1 MVKLGNDDG
10 TMRTGEDDAGHAPAR
25 SAVLAFGDLE
35 LDVDRF
41 ELRRGGVRVAVQP
54 KPLAL
59 LLFLARQ
66 RERLVPREEVVAH
79 LWPDVVVSDDAL
91 FHALKV
97 AREAVGDRGRHQ
109 RVIET
114 VRGVGFRFVAPVEER
129 LPAPAHRAA
138 PRTRTGALAAE
149 SLPLLG
155 RDALL
160 ERIETALDDALRGR
174 GGLVL
179 LAGEAGVGKTRLL
192 DALADVARARGA
204 RVARGASRE
213 AGGPAFAPWIEALE
227 SLFAASSDAEIAAL
241 AEGTTGAWL
250 GELVHGLRDRLPLLA
265 LVEPGDRHGA
275 ESHWSLLGAVARALA
290 ASASTQ
296 PLVVLLDDLHW
307 ADAASLSLVEFL
319 VRDLRHQP
327 ILLVGAHRDERFGST
342 HPVRSISAEAARLE
356 AGAVL
361 PVERLSEGDVGR
373 LLSALV
379 GGAPAQPLVQAVH
392 ARTAGNPFFVVQ
404 LARELASRLATAPGA
419 WEAALESVPTAVR
432 QVVSGRLARLDES
445 ARNVLALAAIA
456 GAEFDVALAQ
466 RAWDR
471 APQELLDGLED
482 ALAARLLEEVP
493 GAPGRLRFV
502 HALIHEAIGA
512 DLPGLRRARLHAA
525 VGEALEALSAGE
537 AEPPAAAL
545 AHHFREAVS
554 VDHGARAA
562 HWAFRAGDAALRRAA
577 YQEAAEQYERAIT
590 LRSPAELEPGERFE
604 LLLSLGRARHLGL
617 GDYVR
622 ARESF
627 LAAAAVARE
636 VGDAPWLAEAALAYA
651 AIPQSSVPEV
661 EEPCRVVLEE
671 ALAAQPPE
679 AAKVRARLLARLA
692 AFLAN
697 EPRRQEEAVTLA
709 RRALDTAHGVADA
722 RTTLEALL
730 ALARALRLQGRASPE
745 ERLAVATEAV
755 ALAPK
760 AGEATLE
767 IIARAQRIGPLL
779 ELGLVA
785 EADAEVDGY
794 AAVAERLRAPALLWI
809 VPVLRAMQQL
819 RRGEL
824 ERVEATALSAL
835 PIAARVPGTIAPGVL
850 AAQLFVLR
858 REQGR
863 LGEVEAPMRGLV
875 ERFSAVPGPRA
886 WLSLLLSECDRREE
900 ARGELE
906 RFARDG
912 LDSLVGTEGW
922 RPSLA
927 MLAEACAAVGDAD
940 LTQALYAELA
950 PFEAHQ
956 LVLADGVLCLG
967 PTARVLGVLAARLE
981 RWDDADAY
989 FARALELC
997 DAIASPPWATRTR
1010 LDYGR
1015 ALTRRGSR
1023 RARARTL
1030 LRDAGAAASALGMVR
1045 VAEEAR
1051 DLL

>member
-1 MVKLGNDDG
+1 MAKFGSDDG
-10 TMRTGEDDAGHAPAR
+10 TMRTDGRDAERGSAR

-41 ELRRGGVRVAVQP
+41 ELRRGGVRVPVQP

-59 LLFLARQ
+59 LLFLARH
-66 RERLVPREEVVAH
+66 RARLVPRDEVVAH

-114 VRGVGFRFVAPVEER
+114 VRGVGFRFVANVEER
-129 LPAPAHRAA
+129 VPGPARRAMSRA
-138 PRTRTGALAAE
+138 RAGALAAE
-149 SLPLLG
+149 PLPLLG
-155 RDALL
+155 RDLL
-160 ERIETALDDALRGR
+160 LARIETALDDSLRGR
-174 GGLVL
+174 GGLLL

-192 DALADVARARGA
+192 DALADAARARGA
-204 RVARGASRE
+204 RVARGSSRE

-227 SLFAASSDAEIAAL
+227 SLFAASSDVEIAAL

-250 GELVHGLRDRLPLLA
+250 GELVHTLRDRLPSLP
-265 LVEPGDRHGA
+265 LVEPGDRHGP
-275 ESHWSLLGAVARALA
+275 ESHWSLLGAVARALV

-319 VRDLRHQP
+319 IRDLRRQP

-342 HPVRSISAEAARLE
+342 HPLTTISAEAARLE
-356 AGAVL
+356 AGALL
-361 PVERLSEGDVGR
+361 PVERLSPEDVGR

-379 GGAPAQPLVQAVH
+379 GSPAAGPLAHAVH

-404 LARELASRLATAPGA
+404 LARELAPRLATAPAA
-419 WEAALESVPTAVR
+419 WEAALASVPTPVR
-432 QVVSGRLARLDES
+432 QVVSGRLARLSQS
-445 ARNVLALAAIA
+445 ARDVLALAAIA
-456 GAEFDVALAQ
+456 GPEFDVALAQ
-466 RAWDR
+466 RAWEH
-471 APQELLDGLED
+471 APQDLLDGLED

-502 HALIHEAIGA
+502 HALIHEAIIV
-512 DLPGLRRARLHAA
+512 DLPGLRRARLHGA

-537 AEPPAAAL
+537 SEPPAAAL

-554 VDHGARAA
+554 VGQGARAA
-562 HWAFRAGDAALRRAA
+562 RWAFRAGDTAMRRAA
-577 YQEAAEQYERAIT
+577 YQEAAEQYERAVT
-590 LRSPAELEPGERFE
+590 LRSPSELEPGERFE
-604 LLLSLGRARHLGL
+604 RLLSLGRARHLGL

-636 VGDAPWLAEAALAYA
+636 VGDAAGLAETALAYA

-679 AAKVRARLLARLA
+679 AARVRAQLLARLSV
-692 AFLAN
+692 FLAN
-697 EPRRQEEAVTLA
+697 EPRCQEEAVTLA
-709 RRALDTAHGVADA
+709 RSALATARGIADT

-730 ALARALRLQGRASPE
+730 ALHRTLRLQGRAGPE

-760 AGEATLE
+760 AGEAVLE
-767 IIARAQRIGPLL
+767 IIAHAQRVGPLL
-779 ELGLVA
+779 ELGRPA
-785 EADAEVDGY
+785 DADAEVDGY
-794 AAVAERLRAPALLWI
+794 VAVAERLRAPALRWI
-809 VPVLRAMQQL
+809 VPVLRSMQHL

-824 ERVEATALSAL
+824 DRVEATALSAL
-835 PIAARVPGTIAPGVL
+835 PIAARVPGSIAPGVL

-863 LGEVEAPMRGLV
+863 LAEIEAPMRGLI
-875 ERFSAVPGPRA
+875 ERFPTVPGPRA
-886 WLSLLLSECDRREE
+886 WLALLLSECGRSEE
-900 ARGELE
+900 ARDELD

-912 LDSLVGTEGW
+912 LDSLGGTEGW

-927 MLAEACAAVGDAD
+927 MLGEACAAVGDAD
-940 LTQALYAELA
+940 LTTQLYAELS
-950 PFEAHQ
+950 PFEGYH
-956 LVLADGVLCLG
+956 LVLGDGVLCLG
-967 PTARVLGVLAARLE
+967 PTARVLGVLAARLG
-981 RWDDADAY
+981 RWDDAEAH

-997 DAIASPPWATRTR
+997 DALESPPWSARTR

-1015 ALTRRGSR
+1015 TLARRGGR
-1023 RARARTL
+1023 RARASTL
-1030 LRDAGAAASALGMVR
+1030 LHDAEAAASALGMIR

-1051 DLL
+1051 EPV